1 MAKQKSATERV
12 MDLLRTVPLFST
24 CSKKEF
30 SLMAQIAEEQEFG
43 AGNVICREGDTG
55 LGLYVIMQGETEIK
69 VGGQTQR
76 RLGPGAFFG
85 EIALLDGGPRTATVI
100 AETDV
105 RLLTIPAWSFNA
117 VLKSQPTLAIKMLQE
132 VCRRMRADQ
141 SSIRT

>member
-12 MDLLRTVPLFST
+12 IDLLRTVPLFSA

-30 SLMAQIAEEQEFG
+30 SLMAQIAEEHEFG
-43 AGNVICREGDTG
+43 TGDVICREGDTG
-55 LGLYVIMQGETEIK
+55 LGLYVIMEGETEIQ
-69 VGGQTQR
+69 VGGKTQR
-76 RLGPGAFFG
+76 QLGPGAFFG

-100 AETDV
+100 ALTGV